1 MSESILNCYHL
12 VGSELLKKSERN
24 SALVKASEFEG
35 WLIPF
40 GKEIILDQYKD
51 RFEAIQVYD
60 PIINE
65 CDDVQ
70 KLLFRKNTLRSILNR
85 TESEILN
92 YANSKSCLLSDLLD
106 DIFIDSKTKECDSL
120 KKDIDK
126 ISKEISFYKN
136 KKSSCDKPP
145 ETFIF
150 PSFSF
155 SDVLAM
161 PPKEWI
167 VDQIFGKGDLGII
180 YGPSGCGKTF
190 IVIDFILKLCS
201 GKKWAHRF
209 NVNRPLHVA
218 YCAGEG
224 VGALPSRFQAAAR
237 HHGITQLDTFTFFN
251 AVPQLYDEKLQ
262 DSVIQFIGEWKT
274 KGSKPIDL
282 LVIDTL
288 HTAISGAD
296 ENSSQHMGTVIKSCK
311 LLIKE
316 LGCSVLLVHHTN
328 KDESSERGSGSPR
341 GACDFMIQIKRND
354 SLGGSNAIMECSK
367 LKDGEMWK
375 PQNFNLSPIH
385 ECKSVHVAWDVVSCC
400 DERKEETKDDLKN
413 RIMQTMFDYPGKKFT
428 CKALS
433 IAVDQKELDLNR
445 LLNELVK
452 EKRCIKEFEDLSK
465 GRSRSNPW
473 VFYPI

>member
-1 MSESILNCYHL
+1 MSDLIPNCYHL
-12 VGSELLKKSERN
+12 VNSQYLKKEDRHSC
-24 SALVKASEFEG
+24 LVKASEFDG
-35 WLIPF
+35 WLIPDSS
-40 GKEIILDQYKD
+40 KEILNQYPQYLWE
-51 RFEAIQVYD
+51 RVYD
-60 PIINE
+60 PIIDE
-65 CDDVQ
+65 SKEVQ
-70 KLLFRKNTLRSILNR
+70 GLLYRRKSFKDQHRRIELQVLD
-85 TESEILN
+85 
-92 YANSKSCLLSDLLD
+92 YAIANGVLLKDLEFDEGFISK
-106 DIFIDSKTKECDSL
+106 
-120 KKDIDK
+120 KKDCDELMQSIEQIDR
-126 ISKEISFYKN
+126 EINFHKN
-136 KKSSCDKPP
+136 KKTSREISP
-145 ETFIF
+145 EAFIF

-155 SDVLAM
+155 NDVLAM

-167 VDQIFGKGDLGII
+167 VDQIFGNGDLGII

-209 NVNRPLHVA
+209 NVARPLNVA

-224 VGALPSRFQAAAR
+224 VGALPSRFQAAAK

-262 DSVIQFIGEWKT
+262 DHVAQFISEWRI

-288 HTAISGAD
+288 HTAIAGAD
-296 ENSSQHMGTVIKSCK
+296 ENSSQHMGVVIKSCK

-354 SLGGSNAIMECSK
+354 SLGGSNASMECSK

-375 PQNFNLSPIH
+375 PQNFNLSPVP
-385 ECKSVHVAWDVVSCC
+385 ECKSVHIAWDVVSCC
-400 DERKEETKDDLKN
+400 DEKKEETKDDLKN
-413 RIMQTMFDYPGKKFT
+413 RIMQTMFDYPNKKFT
-428 CKALS
+428 CKALAL
-433 IAVDQKELDLNR
+433 AVDQKEIDLYR

-452 EKRCIKEFEDLSK
+452 DKRCIKEYEDISK
-465 GRSRSNPW
+465 GRSRLNPW